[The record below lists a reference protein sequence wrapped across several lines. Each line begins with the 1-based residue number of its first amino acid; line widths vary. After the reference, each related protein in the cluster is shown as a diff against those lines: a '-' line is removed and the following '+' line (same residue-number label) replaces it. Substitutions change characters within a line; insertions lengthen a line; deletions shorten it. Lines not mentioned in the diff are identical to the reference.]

1 LNCAPERINLDVMG
15 DTGTFLVT
23 SGGAE
28 NIHVYR
34 HLEFGPTQAQIDEIT
49 RLALEAKRRRGAP
62 NELQVRAQGL
72 GAKLLSYAI
81 AAGLQ
86 DGDQADL
93 DGRVYRLVI
102 KHGSSTD
109 DIDERLASAQIETGT
124 HEVLARGG
132 GLVIQPG
139 APIGPGVFQ
148 QFIRDAPALAQI
160 LVRQA
165 VENLLEEQNAQDT
178 GLRRV
183 KVTSHKVGHALIE
196 NHATLLL
203 ALVGAGITIA
213 IPPLAILGVPWEVEA
228 ALGGIASLVAH
239 DAKSARS
246 DDLNRRNQ
254 AELVRQHWDI
264 IARAE
269 AIQAFDAW
277 AHDLSKKPLRPS
289 VKAVV
294 MPGLPLPVNAGAATP
309 RVLALS

>member
-1 LNCAPERINLDVMG
+1 MG
-15 DTGTFLVT
+15 DTGAFVVT
-23 SGGAE
+23 AGGAE

-49 RLALEAKRRRGAP
+49 RLALEAKRRRAAPTKLEIGA
-62 NELQVRAQGL
+62 QAL

-81 AAGLQ
+81 PAGLR
-86 DGDQADL
+86 DGGHADL
-93 DGRVYRLVI
+93 DGRTYRFVI

-109 DIDERLASAQIETGT
+109 DIDERLVTAQIETGA

-132 GLVIQPG
+132 GLVIQSDRV
-139 APIGPGVFQ
+139 APEVLQ
-148 QFIRDAPALAQI
+148 QFIRDVPALAQI

-165 VENLLEEQNAQDT
+165 VENLLGEQNANNT

-196 NHATLLL
+196 NHASLLL

-239 DAKSARS
+239 DAKSAHT
-246 DDLNRRNQ
+246 DDLNRRSQ
-254 AELVRQHWDI
+254 AELVRQHWDVT
-264 IARAE
+264 ARAI
-269 AIQAFDAW
+269 AIQSFDAW
-277 AHDLSKKPLRPS
+277 AHNLGKKPLRPS
-289 VKAVV
+289 VQAVAV
-294 MPGLPLPVNAGAATP
+294 SGLPLPVNGGAATP